1 MDDILLHGR
10 NASSQNSADPAVVG
24 VESPVEAHATQG
36 HQPECADEQGA
47 RRHRPGLERQT
58 GDVT

>member
-1 MDDILLHGR
+1 MDDILLCGR
-10 NASSQNSADPAVVG
+10 KASSPNPAELAVVG
-24 VESPVEAHATQG
+24 EASQIEPYATQG

-47 RRHRPGLERQT
+47 RRHHEGLERQT